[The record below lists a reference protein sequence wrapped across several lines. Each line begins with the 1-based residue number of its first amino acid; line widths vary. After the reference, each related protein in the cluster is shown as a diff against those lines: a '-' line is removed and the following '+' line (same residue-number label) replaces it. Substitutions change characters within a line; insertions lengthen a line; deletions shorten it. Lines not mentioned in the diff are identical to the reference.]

1 MKGKLS
7 KREEQIL
14 KLLLAEYTQS
24 EISSILGLSYSRV
37 SDVKRIIKGK
47 WEVDST
53 IGLILESIRRGY
65 VEIERDTFD
74 EIPNFESDGLKNYS
88 SEGVLL

>member
-24 EISSILGLSYSRV
+24 EISKILDLSYSRV
-37 SDVKRIIKGK
+37 SDVKRIIKEK

-65 VEIERDTFD
+65 VEVERDTFD
-74 EIPNFESDGLKNYS
+74 EIPVFENETVD
-88 SEGVLL
+88 